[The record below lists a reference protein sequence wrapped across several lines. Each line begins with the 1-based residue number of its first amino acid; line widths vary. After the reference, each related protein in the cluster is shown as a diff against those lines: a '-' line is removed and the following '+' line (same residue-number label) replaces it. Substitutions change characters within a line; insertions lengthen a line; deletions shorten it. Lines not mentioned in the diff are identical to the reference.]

1 VQSHHASAK
10 TIFLQEELINGSATM
25 DVQPHLLLHHVRWRL
40 LCPTT
45 TAASLEPLPQIQ
57 QVECPQRQRVPP
69 PPVESIAS
77 SCRARDIQCHWC
89 KGFGHVMHDCS
100 SKRVLVV
107 KDDGE
112 YSSAGDSMRIN
123 LLCLQLTVQVMTT
136 TPRSILVPVMQITMI
151 A

>member
-1 VQSHHASAK
+1 
-10 TIFLQEELINGSATM
+10 
-25 DVQPHLLLHHVRWRL
+25 
-40 LCPTT
+40 
-45 TAASLEPLPQIQ
+45 
-57 QVECPQRQRVPP
+57 
-69 PPVESIAS
+69 
-77 SCRARDIQCHWC
+77 
-89 KGFGHVMHDCS
+89 MHDCS